1 MPRVP
6 EGIENGFKPQ
16 QQYRLSTCALDK
28 ERNSVLLMVKKIL
41 KLVRQKEK
49 KRKPPKCKPNQPTNT
64 NKKYLKTKKQLSEVG
79 PHPVDDWIPGNFLI

>member
-1 MPRVP
+1 M
-6 EGIENGFKPQ
+6 
-16 QQYRLSTCALDK
+16 LDK

-64 NKKYLKTKKQLSEVG
+64 NKKISKKLKN
-79 PHPVDDWIPGNFLI
+79 NFLKLAITL